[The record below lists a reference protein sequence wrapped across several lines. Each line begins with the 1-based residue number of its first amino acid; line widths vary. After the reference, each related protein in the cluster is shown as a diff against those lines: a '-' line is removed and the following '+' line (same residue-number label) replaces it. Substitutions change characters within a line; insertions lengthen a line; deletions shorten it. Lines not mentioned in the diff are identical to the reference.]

1 MQTKTKLIYLCIN
14 LILVG
19 ALIYTS
25 YSIEPGMYRNTIR
38 LIFILAIPI
47 VSLCQVYST
56 KKAERQKNNC

>member
-38 LIFILAIPI
+38 LILAIPI